1 MYMSITKELNEVAQR
16 DYHTIY
22 QKAQLFSAKAAQFS
36 YWGFGRIYFID
47 FLYELH
53 NETSKLKHNTW

>member
-1 MYMSITKELNEVAQR
+1 MTIELNEVAQR

-36 YWGFGRIYFID
+36 YWGFSRIFID
-47 FLYELH
+47 FFMH
-53 NETSKLKHNTW
+53 CIIKLAN